1 MKDFIY
7 RLRVQIEDS
16 DFAGVVYHANYLNY
30 YERARSEWLEQKG
43 FTINWQRENNTIF
56 AITHVSI
63 DYIKSAFLGDEL
75 EIIVDSLNVRKVS
88 LTVEQHIRLKK
99 QPEKILSKVTTELAC
114 VNNQYKLTRIPT
126 ELREE
131 LIK

>member
-75 EIIVDSLNVRKVS
+75 EIIVDSLKVRKVS

-99 QPEKILSKVTTELAC
+99 QPEKIISKVTTELAC